1 MKCTNYGAA
10 HAIFSS
16 LIHFC
21 LLGSVVKSVTKLLKC
36 YDPLKNMITNRDF
49 PFLGGSVARRSNK
62 ESNNHLGH
70 QSIAAADGSSSVV
83 DISPE
88 GSIVTTI
95 SRYSRASSVGR
106 NHRAGSVIRG
116 AKQNRA
122 LAVEQYVP
130 MTNVRSALNLQ
141 LQKEIAAIQGK
152 TFQLSTSSMD
162 ITNHASGFNTAFG
175 LSGFKPV
182 PSLTATT
189 LNERFSLAL

>member
-1 MKCTNYGAA
+1 
-10 HAIFSS
+10 
-16 LIHFC
+16 
-21 LLGSVVKSVTKLLKC
+21 
-36 YDPLKNMITNRDF
+36 MITNRDF

-62 ESNNHLGH
+62 KSNNRLGH
-70 QSIAAADGSSSVV
+70 QSIAAGGGSSSVV

-106 NHRAGSVIRG
+106 NQRAGSVIRG

-152 TFQLSTSSMD
+152 TFQLSTSSVD
-162 ITNHASGFNTAFG
+162 ITNHASAFNTAFG